1 MNFQTFYHIK
11 HLIAEADRL
20 VSNYDT
26 VTFDLFDTLF
36 IRRIHNPDM
45 LKPAVAR
52 FITKLAFQHGETT
65 WTWESIQT
73 LRDQL
78 ETVQRQET
86 AQNYVDHEARYPDF
100 MKQVLQKI
108 FKDKMTDNLLQRVTD
123 YEMSVE
129 SAMIVPREE
138 LVKWMIKLHG
148 QNKTILIISDIYL
161 PSTHLKKLLDRAGL
175 TPYVKDVISSA
186 DTFYA
191 KASGKAFPLI
201 QDKYNLDV
209 ERWMHIGDNPISDG
223 VRPFEY
229 GICTFVLKDI
239 SEKYRKSVAQMYTVF
254 ANRRLFWKGRQLQH
268 LMLPLESENSPQDP
282 LYIEGYNFLAPLVG
296 AFILEIA
303 EKVQRLGIK
312 KIFFLSRE
320 GWTFK
325 KFWEK
330 AIPWMYPEGV
340 LPDVSYLYVSRF
352 ALTGASCAYTGLTQ
366 SKADIAFLP
375 ANNKDFR
382 DLCRVFNLDIRPL
395 EPVMKRY
402 GLGPDE
408 ALSPLYPDWSVNSK
422 YKFQY
427 LLEDT
432 DFQKE
437 IKKQTTPYNQA
448 LLCYLEHEGFFDHDH
463 VALIDVGWSGTIQ
476 RLLFDA
482 IQHQNPKPRM
492 HGFLFAA
499 SRGIP
504 YPTTPDNQIE
514 GIIYDK
520 DRFDF
525 AGSTILN
532 VRDFFEE
539 AFRAPHP
546 GLRGYQLKD
555 NDYDLIFQ
563 NQISPGYQE
572 ETIQNEHFSSLQK
585 GILDGAAPFGAA
597 SSILG
602 FGLEELKP
610 WLRFL
615 LVSKLAFPKTK
626 EVTRI
631 RHKHH
636 FDEFSGQHKPPK
648 KFFKRQKRL
657 WDYSSAALRFLPW
670 IRMQQYVS
678 KSRIE

>member
-1 MNFQTFYHIK
+1 MNFRTFYHLNL
-11 HLIAEADRL
+11 LIAEADRL

-52 FITKLAFQHGETT
+52 YIAKLAFQHGETA
-65 WTWESIQT
+65 WTWESIQA
-73 LRDQL
+73 LRDRF
-78 ETVQRQET
+78 ETAQRLKT
-86 AQNYVDHEARYPDF
+86 AQNYADHEARYPDY
-100 MKQVLQKI
+100 MKQVLQQILKGRL
-108 FKDKMTDNLLQRVTD
+108 TDGLLQRVTD

-129 SAMIVPREE
+129 SAMIVPRSE
-138 LVKWMIKLHG
+138 LVKWIIKLHG

-161 PSTHLKKLLDRAGL
+161 PSTHLKQLVDRAGL

-201 QDKYNLDV
+201 QDKYHLDV
-209 ERWMHIGDNPISDG
+209 HRWMHIGDNPISDG
-223 VRPFEY
+223 VRPSEY
-229 GICTFVLKDI
+229 GIRAFVLKDI

-320 GWTFK
+320 GWTFL

-330 AIPWMYPEGV
+330 AIPYMYPEGS
-340 LPDVSYLYVSRF
+340 LPHVSYLYVSRL
-352 ALTGASCAYTGLTQ
+352 ALTGASCAHTGLTQ
-366 SKADIAFLP
+366 TKAEIAFLP
-375 ANNKDFR
+375 ANNRDIQ
-382 DLCRVFNLDIRPL
+382 DLCRVFDLDIRPL
-395 EPVMKRY
+395 KPIMKRY
-402 GLGPDE
+402 GLASDE
-408 ALSPLYPDWSVNSK
+408 ALSSLYPDWSANSK

-437 IKKQTTPYNQA
+437 IKRQTMPYNQA
-448 LLCYLEHEGFFDHDH
+448 LLCYLDHKGFFDHDH
-463 VALIDVGWSGTIQ
+463 VALIDVGWTGTIQ

-482 IQHQNPKPRM
+482 IQHRNPRPRM

-520 DRFDF
+520 DKFDF
-525 AGSTILN
+525 ASSTILN
-532 VRDFFEE
+532 AREFFEE
-539 AFRAPHP
+539 AFRATHP
-546 GLRGYQLKD
+546 SLKGYRLQGD
-555 NDYDLIFQ
+555 EYELIFR
-563 NQISPGYQE
+563 NDDDPFGKAE
-572 ETIQNEHFSSLQK
+572 KKQNEYFTPLQQ
-585 GILDGAAPFGAA
+585 GIFDGAARFGAA
-597 SSILG
+597 SAVLG
-602 FGLEELKP
+602 FTPEELKP
-610 WLRFL
+610 WLRYL
-615 LVSKLAFPKTK
+615 LVSKMAFPKIS
-626 EVTRI
+626 EVKKI
-631 RHKHH
+631 RHKYHL
-636 FDEFSGQHKPPK
+636 DDFSGKHQPPK
-648 KFFKRQKRL
+648 KFFKIKKRL
-657 WDYSSAALRFLPW
+657 WDYSIPALRWIPW
-670 IRMQQYVS
+670 LRMKYYIRKPRV
-678 KSRIE
+678 E